1 MEESGRIIAVLEP
14 KSGTTSAGK
23 SWMAQTY
30 VLEVPGDYPRRVP
43 FEVFGE
49 ERIKEFDIKMGEEI
63 TIRFDVD
70 GREWQGRWY
79 PRITCFKVF
88 RPIATPPPQP
98 QVQAPANQR
107 AEQYAQRL
115 NAEVAGGQPNQS
127 PQEKNDELPF

>member
-30 VLEVPGDYPRRVP
+30 VLGVPGDYPRRVP

-49 ERIKEFDIKMGEEI
+49 ERIREFDIKMGEEL

-70 GREWQGRWY
+70 GREWQGKWY
-79 PRITCFKVF
+79 AKITCYKVF
-88 RPIATPPPQP
+88 RPIATPPQPQS

-115 NAEVAGGQPNQS
+115 NAEVAGVNQS